1 MTRRRKG
8 QEAGTGDFASDY
20 AEALRLHAAQPG
32 EAGLSAAYELGHQ
45 ALDRGFSMLELVA
58 MHLELRRAIVQEVGI
73 APLRDL
79 DAFLSEALA
88 AFEITQQGY
97 VESHRAAAA
106 ERDRAEWLGG
116 LSEAY
121 LAIAAAATLK
131 ERLEQ
136 VCIQAQ
142 RFLNAADA
150 HLVLGRT
157 APADPTPGGGDV
169 MSALLHGGVGCL
181 SVTAPPGR
189 RWDEQD
195 RTTLQQLAVLISA
208 PIDDARRLEMAHSS
222 GQLGALLGGVA
233 DPEAVLSSFV
243 GAGVEA
249 IGARR
254 AFVHF
259 LDGDGGAG
267 EAATMADAVA
277 RSGEPAFN
285 SGRGEE
291 PGLAILPLG
300 SAAARLGAVI
310 LEFDDGQPFDEVQ
323 RAFLIDVSDR
333 LTAALERSRAYA
345 RERRARE
352 AAETA
357 SRRLA
362 HLQGLAGDL
371 ARAATRRRVAQV
383 LVRRAVT
390 STTALGG
397 IVAAYTRGPQLD
409 VLAAHGELSPARLG
423 ALDGVLDALEAA
435 PTVEAD
441 SGLPIVAIS
450 DLPTDLERASPR

>member
-1 MTRRRKG
+1 
-8 QEAGTGDFASDY
+8 
-20 AEALRLHAAQPG
+20 
-32 EAGLSAAYELGHQ
+32 
-45 ALDRGFSMLELVA
+45 MLELVA

-157 APADPTPGGGDV
+157 VPADPTPGGGDV

-254 AFVHF
+254 AFVHL

-267 EAATMADAVA
+267 EAAPAADAVA
-277 RSGEPAFN
+277 RSGEPTFS

-291 PGLAILPLG
+291 PGVAILPLG
-300 SAAARLGAVI
+300 SAAERLGAVI

-352 AAETA
+352 SAETA
-357 SRRLA
+357 SQRLA
-362 HLQGLAGDL
+362 HLQGLAADL

-383 LVRRAVT
+383 LLRR
-390 STTALGG
+390 GG
-397 IVAAYTRGPQLD
+397 DVDDGRRRHRGGVHAGPQLD
-409 VLAAHGELSPARLG
+409 VLAAHGELSPRGWAPSTACSTHSKPPRPSRLTAG
-423 ALDGVLDALEAA
+423 CRSSRSRICP
-435 PTVEAD
+435 PTSE
-441 SGLPIVAIS
+441 S
-450 DLPTDLERASPR
+450 ASPR

>member
-1 MTRRRKG
+1 MTPDRKG

-20 AEALRLHAAQPG
+20 ADALRLHAAQPG
-32 EAGLSAAYELGHQ
+32 EAGLTAAYELGRQ

-121 LAIAAAATLK
+121 LAIAGAETLK

-157 APADPTPGGGDV
+157 VPADPTPGGGDV

-254 AFVHF
+254 AFVHL

-267 EAATMADAVA
+267 EGAPAADAVA
-277 RSGEPAFN
+277 RSGEPTFS

-291 PGLAILPLG
+291 PGVAILPLG
-300 SAAARLGAVI
+300 SAAERLGAVI

-345 RERRARE
+345 RERRS
-352 AAETA
+352 
-357 SRRLA
+357 SRVGGD
-362 HLQGLAGDL
+362 GLA
-371 ARAATRRRVAQV
+371 AAGPPPGPRRRSGASGYSPAGGAGAVAARGHV
-383 LVRRAVT
+383 DDGPRRHRGGIHAGTTARRAGRPRR
-390 STTALGG
+390 AQPGAGG
-397 IVAAYTRGPQLD
+397 RPRRRARRTGSRPDRRG
-409 VLAAHGELSPARLG
+409 
-423 ALDGVLDALEAA
+423 
-435 PTVEAD
+435 
-441 SGLPIVAIS
+441 
-450 DLPTDLERASPR
+450 

>member
-1 MTRRRKG
+1 MTPHRKG

-20 AEALRLHAAQPG
+20 ADALRLHAAQPG
-32 EAGLSAAYELGHQ
+32 EAGLTAAYELGRQ
-45 ALDRGFSMLELVA
+45 ALDRGYSMLELVA

-106 ERDRAEWLGG
+106 EHDRAEWLGG

-121 LAIAAAATLK
+121 LAIAGAETLK

-157 APADPTPGGGDV
+157 VPADPTPGGGDV

-254 AFVHF
+254 AFVNF
-259 LDGDGGAG
+259 LDDGGGAG
-267 EAATMADAVA
+267 EAASAAEAVA
-277 RSGEPAFN
+277 RSGEPHFS

-291 PGLAILPLG
+291 PGVAILPLG
-300 SAAARLGAVI
+300 SAAERLGAVI

-352 AAETA
+352 SAETA
-357 SRRLA
+357 SQRLA
-362 HLQGLAGDL
+362 HLQGLATDL

-383 LVRRAVT
+383 LLRRAVDVDDGPRRHRGGIHAG
-390 STTALGG
+390 TTARRAGCPRRAQPG
-397 IVAAYTRGPQLD
+397 AVGRPRRRARRTGSRTDRRG
-409 VLAAHGELSPARLG
+409 
-423 ALDGVLDALEAA
+423 
-435 PTVEAD
+435 
-441 SGLPIVAIS
+441 
-450 DLPTDLERASPR
+450 